1 MSKTGKLSSRSV
13 KRKLAQI
20 SIVRDSK
27 NIKKLILFGE
37 CLEFYT
43 PKKFAVEPAG
53 HRNFNTGIKVTLSEE
68 FVGIITVILRNIK
81 VENCRK
87 IQGKKRRLNN
97 TKILD
102 FLNAFFV
109 KKFSIDRNDLVG
121 ILIITNKNK
130 QPFKIKHTC
139 E

>member
-1 MSKTGKLSSRSV
+1 M
-13 KRKLAQI
+13 KRELAQI

-43 PKKFAVEPAG
+43 PKNFAVEPAG
-53 HRNFNTGIKVTLSEE
+53 HRNFNTGIRVNLSEE
-68 FVGIITVILRNIK
+68 FVGIITVISHNIK

-102 FLNAFFV
+102 FLNAFFA

-130 QPFKIKHTC
+130 QPFKIKHIC